1 MVVNLEINP
10 VRIKIGDPKNGG
22 TGSSIKLCFLMKF
35 KFESDK
41 ALVSLVHVPGLG
53 EGILCSGTGNQLA
66 DMSLCSL
73 NGPRKKINFIHYY
86 LVKLKYYVDNQNLV
100 SSKSST
106 NNLKNLVDATFQL
119 CRKGSRRIIDLLI
132 YVFP

>member
-73 NGPRKKINFIHYY
+73 NGPAKAS
-86 LVKLKYYVDNQNLV
+86 L
-100 SSKSST
+100 T
-106 NNLKNLVDATFQL
+106 
-119 CRKGSRRIIDLLI
+119 SRRRKAQTAEPPMALGAVLN
-132 YVFP
+132 VA

>member
-73 NGPRKKINFIHYY
+73 NGPRKKKLMSYIQ
-86 LVKLKYYVDNQNLV
+86 LKYYVDNENLV

-106 NNLKNLVDATFQL
+106 NN
-119 CRKGSRRIIDLLI
+119 
-132 YVFP
+132 

>member
-73 NGPRKKINFIHYY
+73 NGPRKKINFIHY
-86 LVKLKYYVDNQNLV
+86 LSNSNIM
-100 SSKSST
+100 S
-106 NNLKNLVDATFQL
+106 
-119 CRKGSRRIIDLLI
+119 IIKIWYHTKVALI
-132 YVFP
+132 I